1 MISLRGVAPLVAL
14 LLGFYCVAIGRQAF
28 SGKFLSAV
36 SFSSGDAC
44 YVELGP
50 GFRHP
55 GMHQISDGRLLETV
69 ISLTDLDCVRMDA
82 AEVFSSLH
90 PKSGMYLRA
99 HCKDLNNMEIFSSW
113 MSAAKRIALG
123 IPLHPDRMNLSDW
136 EALPGV
142 GPRLAERIEADRQK
156 NGDFGELAALRRVS
170 GIGPKRIND
179 WQGYFLGPISH

>member
-1 MISLRGVAPLVAL
+1 MMSFRGVVPLVVL
-14 LLGFYCVAIGRQAF
+14 LLGLYCVAIGRQAF

-55 GMHQISDGRLLETV
+55 GVHQISDGRLPATV
-69 ISLTDLDCVRMDA
+69 ISLTNLDCV
-82 AEVFSSLH
+82 SLDTTEALDSLL
-90 PKSGMYLRA
+90 PESGMLFHA
-99 HCKDLNNMEIFSSW
+99 QCNDMNNMEIIVSW

-123 IPLHPDRMNLSDW
+123 IPLHPDRMNLADW
-136 EALPGV
+136 EALPGI

-156 NGDFGELAALRRVS
+156 NGDFGTLAALKRVS

-179 WQGYFLGPISH
+179 WQGYFFDPISY